1 MKWLTPTDASFYRGG
16 ANVVNWYN
24 DRITERRES
33 ISDWKE
39 YTTTESDRIAENI
52 TQKGYH
58 RIENFWNIDELNS
71 IRDKTYEIFE
81 SNDAELVKH
90 THGGQHTQVNQPLLN
105 LSELNSLALDPRII
119 AIATSFFKCIPGF
132 GTQNLR
138 YSHSSNSKAFG
149 TCQFHRDFNSPVK
162 VLKFFTY
169 LNDVTMD
176 NGPFTYVEGSHRR
189 LPWDWSRKL
198 RWEDGEIESLY
209 GADSVKNLTG
219 KYGDLIIATTNGFHK
234 GLPLKSGS
242 RTLFTM
248 NFLIHPELGQN
259 IDVSKKSK
267 DGKTLL
273 TLDGDCPYSKRFKI
287 SKEFYEQLSDDK
299 KPLYDFM
306 EKV

>member
-1 MKWLTPTDASFYRGG
+1 MKWYSPTDASFYRGG
-16 ANVVNWYN
+16 TNVVTYYN
-24 DRITERRES
+24 NQITERRQ
-33 ISDWKE
+33 IVPNWKD
-39 YTTTESDRIAENI
+39 YTTAESDAAAEKINQI
-52 TQKGYH
+52 GYH
-58 RIENFWNIDELNS
+58 KIDNFWDTDKLDT

-81 SNDAELVKH
+81 SNDTGLIKH

-105 LSELNSLALDPRII
+105 LVELNSLALDPRII
-119 AIATSFFKCIPGF
+119 AIATSFFKCFPGF

-138 YSHSSNSKAFG
+138 YSHSNNSKEFG

-189 LPWDWSRKL
+189 LPIGWNSKL
-198 RWEDGEIESLY
+198 RWKDKEIGSLY
-209 GADSVKNLTG
+209 GADNVKNLTG
-219 KYGDLIIATTNGFHK
+219 KYGDLIMATTNGFHK

-248 NFLIHPELGQN
+248 NFLVHPELGQN
-259 IDVSKKSK
+259 ENVDLTH
-267 DGKTLL
+267 DGKL
-273 TLDGDCPYSKRFKI
+273 TNIDGRNPYSTRFKV
-287 SKEFYEQLSDDK
+287 SKEFYEQLSADK